1 MMFENTDWTKN
12 SFRVDPQMATFFR
25 LGKDTTVLEMKQW
38 DDMLT
43 AYLVENNVIPE
54 HSYLVD
60 STYSAECADIIVEKF
75 LRDIA
80 GGKYNTLIVPS
91 FDQLPSLDEAKL
103 PRFRVISL
111 EEQVT
116 REIGLLERPLIPS
129 EDNAPNINNAAVY
142 CRLAQQEQE
151 YVCLIVFFVQ
161 IQFTMLSGHSVQL
174 PPVR

>member
-1 MMFENTDWTKN
+1 MVKQLPNARMKSKTAQRDGIELTMELRLKENETG
-12 SFRVDPQMATFFR
+12 F
-25 LGKDTTVLEMKQW
+25 
-38 DDMLT
+38 
-43 AYLVENNVIPE
+43 
-54 HSYLVD
+54 
-60 STYSAECADIIVEKF
+60 VEKF

-142 CRLAQQEQE
+142 CRLAQQEQDE
-151 YVCLIVFFVQ
+151 EGITALDTFS
-161 IQFTMLSGHSVQL
+161 L
-174 PPVR
+174 